1 MHSFW
6 LGPLGA
12 LLAWYIGAPAP
23 FLTGPTTVCSI
34 AAVLGLR
41 FFVPEPIKN
50 LSFVIIGLTM
60 GSNVTPESLIQ
71 ASKWPF
77 SIICMLASV
86 ILITILGK
94 HFLINLLSM
103 DKRSSTLASSPG
115 HLSFVLSIS
124 SDIKGET
131 AQITIIQSTRVLTL
145 TLLTPLIVMLTND
158 NVVLGRLINSNE
170 LIPFLDLFIL
180 MAASILSGYFIQ
192 KTRIPA
198 AYLIAG
204 MCCSTLS
211 NGTGLTLGEVPP
223 FFSILAFVILGTL
236 IGARFVS
243 VNVLQLRSSFFGGVL
258 LTLIG
263 AFFSLL
269 FAYITYKITGLNFV
283 ETIIAFAPGGLETM
297 VAMGTLIEA
306 DPTYVAIHHIT
317 RIFFLSFLVPFLIY
331 KKDLR

>member
-1 MHSFW
+1 
-6 LGPLGA
+6 
-12 LLAWYIGAPAP
+12 
-23 FLTGPTTVCSI
+23 
-34 AAVLGLR
+34 
-41 FFVPEPIKN
+41 
-50 LSFVIIGLTM
+50 
-60 GSNVTPESLIQ
+60 
-71 ASKWPF
+71 
-77 SIICMLASV
+77 
-86 ILITILGK
+86 
-94 HFLINLLSM
+94 M

-124 SDIKGET
+124 SDIKGQT
-131 AQITIIQSTRVLTL
+131 AQITVIQSTRVLTL

-158 NVVLGRLINSNE
+158 SVVLGRMINLNE
-170 LIPFLDLFIL
+170 LMPFLDLFML
-180 MAASILSGYFIQ
+180 MAVSILSGFFIQ

-211 NGTGLTLGEVPP
+211 NGMGLTQGEVPP

-243 VNVLQLRSSFFGGVL
+243 VNVLQLRSSFFAGVL

-297 VAMGTLIEA
+297 VAMGTLVEA

-331 KKDLR
+331 KKNLF